1 MKIHSNFIKK
11 IRSIIIIT
19 ALLAMTNQSFG
30 GQTSV
35 EGKVTKISDSNIT
48 IETTMAN
55 SIPAGSRVDLFFEI
69 SEDKSILIGQ
79 WKVSIAGNGEVFSTP
94 VNMLSPPQKGMT
106 AKISFTERK
115 KQVQVMRQNH
125 HNAPPISQYDDTQ
138 SAKTK
143 FEPIEPEL
151 RGKEPKGQLLG
162 IPFPEKSA
170 KDSVEEGN
178 KYFYEK
184 NYKMAQGVEKEKYNT
199 LKIVKKNED
208 LESETQKMFEA
219 LYVNDL
225 KTVREQLNKGVSAN
239 AKNDVGQTPLHVTQD
254 LAILKLLISSGAD
267 VDSSDGDGR
276 TPIFNKEI
284 ELIKVLIVA
293 GADIHHRSNKG
304 NTLLIWYSYSGY
316 LEGIQYIVS
325 LGADVNGVNLDGQ
338 TAHDIAEHFAH
349 FKLLEY
355 LISIGAQ
362 PGK

>member
-1 MKIHSNFIKK
+1 MKIHSKFKKK
-11 IRSIIIIT
+11 IRTFIIIT
-19 ALLAMTNQSFG
+19 AVLAMANQSFS
-30 GQTSV
+30 GQVSI
-35 EGKVTKISDSNIT
+35 EGNVTKINDNNIT
-48 IETTMAN
+48 IETSMAD

-69 SEDKSILIGQ
+69 SEDQSISIGQ
-79 WKVSIAGNGEVFSTP
+79 WKVSFAGNGEVFATP
-94 VNMLSPPQKGMT
+94 VDMLSPPQEGMT

-115 KQVQVMRQNH
+115 KQVQVIRQNH
-125 HNAPPISQYDDTQ
+125 HNAPPISQYDDIQ

-143 FEPIEPEL
+143 FEPIEIEPQL

-162 IPFPEKSA
+162 TPFPGKPTLQKNA
-170 KDSVEEGN
+170 KAIHNLGD
-178 KYFYEK
+178 K
-184 NYKMAQGVEKEKYNT
+184 NS
-199 LKIVKKNED
+199 KKNEN

-239 AKNDVGQTPLHVTQD
+239 AKNDVGQTPLHATQD

-304 NTLLIWYSYSGY
+304 NTVLIWYSYSGY

-325 LGADVNGVNLDGQ
+325 LGADVNAINVDGQ
-338 TAHDIAEHFAH
+338 TAYDIAEHFAH

-355 LISIGAQ
+355 LMSIGAQ